1 MLVASDISLSFGKRT
16 LFKDVNISFTPGNCY
31 GLIGA
36 NGSGKSTFL
45 KILSGEIEPSSG
57 TVSKDHRERIAV
69 LRQDH
74 FAFDDVPVLETVI
87 RGHAVL
93 WNLMRERDEIYAKE
107 TFSDEDGLRAGE
119 IEAEFAEMNG
129 YEAETEAAS
138 LLMKLGIDEGL
149 QSKLMRDLEDSQKVR
164 VLLAQA
170 LFGNPDILLLD
181 EPTNHL
187 DMRSVM
193 WLESFLANFQNTVIV
208 VSHDRHFLDRVCSHI
223 ADIDFGKIQI
233 YSGNYS
239 FWQQAS
245 QLAMQQKKD
254 LNKKN
259 ADKIKEL
266 QEFVQRFSANAS
278 KSKQATSRKKLIEK
292 LELEE
297 LPSSSRRFPYVAFS
311 PEREVGNVILNVT
324 GLSMKIEGEQV
335 LDKFDLTVNKGD
347 RIAFVGNM
355 TLAKTTLFRI
365 LAGEVKPDAGEYHW
379 GQTITLSY
387 FPKENTEYFN
397 SDNNLVEWLR
407 QYSTNQEEAFVR
419 GFLGRMLFSGEEGLK
434 KARVLSGGER
444 VRCMLAR
451 MMLSSANAMI
461 LDEPTSHLDLEAIS
475 SLNTGLENFQGVLLF
490 ASHDHQLV
498 ESVANR
504 IIEFTPKGV
513 IDRMMDFDEYIE
525 SEEIAALRN
534 QMYGHAQDLML

>member
-1 MLVASDISLSFGKRT
+1 MLVASDSRLCFGKRT
-16 LFKDVNISFTPGNCY
+16 LFKVVNISFTPGNCY

-233 YSGNYS
+233 YSKLFLLAAG
-239 FWQQAS
+239 Q

-254 LNKKN
+254 LNKKM
-259 ADKIKEL
+259 
-266 QEFVQRFSANAS
+266 R
-278 KSKQATSRKKLIEK
+278 TRSRNSRSSSSVSVPMPPNRSRQPRGKLIEK

-297 LPSSSRRFPYVAFS
+297 LPSSSRRFPMWPS

-355 TLAKTTLFRI
+355 TLAKTTLFRV
-365 LAGEVKPDAGEYHW
+365 LAGEIKPDAGEYHW

-451 MMLSSANAMI
+451 MMLSGANAMI

>member
-1 MLVASDISLSFGKRT
+1 MLVASDVSLSFGKRT
-16 LFKDVNISFTPGNCY
+16 LFKNVTISFTPGNCY

-57 TVSKDHRERIAV
+57 NVSKDSRERIAV

-74 FAFDDVPVLETVI
+74 FAFDEVTVLETVI
-87 RGHAVL
+87 RGHEGL

-107 TFSDEDGLRAGE
+107 SFSDEDGLRAGE

-138 LLMKLGIDEGL
+138 LLMKLGIEEGL
-149 QSKLMRDLEDSQKVR
+149 HSRLMRDLEDSQKVR

-233 YSGNYS
+233 YTGNYS

-297 LPSSSRRFPYVAFS
+297 LPASSRRFPYVAFS

-324 GLSMKIEGEQV
+324 GLSKSIEGEQV

-347 RIAFVGNM
+347 RIAFVGSM

-365 LAGEVKPDAGEYHW
+365 LAGELKPDEGEYHW

-434 KARVLSGGER
+434 KVRVLSGGER

-451 MMLSSANAMI
+451 MMLSGANAMI

-490 ASHDHQLV
+490 SSHDHQLV

-504 IIEFTPKGV
+504 VIEFTPGGV
-513 IDRMMDFDEYIE
+513 IDRMMDFDEYVE
-525 SEEIAALRN
+525 SDEIATLRN

>member
-355 TLAKTTLFRI
+355 TLAKTTLFRV
-365 LAGEVKPDAGEYHW
+365 LAGEIKPDAGEYHW

-451 MMLSSANAMI
+451 MMLSGANAMI

>member
-1 MLVASDISLSFGKRT
+1 MLIASDISLSFGKRT
-16 LFKDVNISFTPGNCY
+16 LFKGVNISFTPGNCY

-45 KILSGEIEPSSG
+45 KILASEIDPSTG
-57 TVSKDHRERIAV
+57 HVAKDPRERIAV

-74 FAFDDVPVLETVI
+74 FAFDEFSALEVVI
-87 RGHAVL
+87 RGHEPLFA
-93 WNLMRERDEIYAKE
+93 LMQERDIIYAKAE
-107 TFSDEDGLRAGE
+107 FSEEDGLRAGE

-129 YEAETEAAS
+129 YDAEAEAGM
-138 LLMKLGIDEGL
+138 LLTKLGIEEDFH
-149 QSKLMRDLEDSQKVR
+149 QKLMRDLEDSQKVR
-164 VLLAQA
+164 VLLARA

-187 DMRSVM
+187 DMRSVL
-193 WLESFLANFQNTVIV
+193 WLENFLANFQNTVVV

-223 ADIDFGKIQI
+223 ADIDFGRIQI

-259 ADKIKEL
+259 TEKIKEL

-278 KSKQATSRKKLIEK
+278 KSKQATSRRKLIDK
-292 LELEE
+292 LSLEE
-297 LPSSSRRFPYVAFS
+297 LPASSRRFPYVAFS
-311 PEREVGNVILNVT
+311 PERELGNVILNVT
-324 GLSMKIEGEQV
+324 SLSRRVPGERV
-335 LDKFDLTVNKGD
+335 FENFDLAVSKGD
-347 RIAFVGNM
+347 RIAFVGGM

-365 LAGEVKPDAGEYHW
+365 LAGEEKPDGGEYHW
-379 GQTITLSY
+379 GQTVTLSY
-387 FPKENTEYFN
+387 FPKENTEYFS
-397 SDNNLVEWLR
+397 SDLNLVEWLR
-407 QYSTNQEEAFVR
+407 QYSPNQEESFVR

-434 KARVLSGGER
+434 KSNVLSGGER

-451 MMLSSANAMI
+451 MMLSGANAMI

-475 SLNTGLENFQGVLLF
+475 SLNTGLENFPGVLLF
-490 ASHDHQLV
+490 ASTDHQLV
-498 ESVANR
+498 DSLANR
-504 IIEFTPKGV
+504 IIEFTPAGV
-513 IDRMMDFDEYIE
+513 IERTMSFEDYIE
-525 SEEIAALRN
+525 NDEVNELRKSH
-534 QMYGHAQDLML
+534 YGRDQGLVL

>member
-365 LAGEVKPDAGEYHW
+365 LAGKSNRMPVNIIGDRRSLSAIFPRRTPSTSTVTTTLWSGSGSTRPIRRRPLSADFW
-379 GQTITLSY
+379 GGCC
-387 FPKENTEYFN
+387 FPE
-397 SDNNLVEWLR
+397 R
-407 QYSTNQEEAFVR
+407 R
-419 GFLGRMLFSGEEGLK
+419 GSKRPE
-434 KARVLSGGER
+434 
-444 VRCMLAR
+444 CC
-451 MMLSSANAMI
+451 
-461 LDEPTSHLDLEAIS
+461 P
-475 SLNTGLENFQGVLLF
+475 GVN
-490 ASHDHQLV
+490 V
-498 ESVANR
+498 SVACL
-504 IIEFTPKGV
+504 PG
-513 IDRMMDFDEYIE
+513 
-525 SEEIAALRN
+525 
-534 QMYGHAQDLML
+534 

>member
-1 MLVASDISLSFGKRT
+1 MLVASEISLSFGKRT

-57 TVSKDHRERIAV
+57 LVSKDKAERIAV

-74 FAFDDVPVLETVI
+74 FAFDEVPVLETVI
-87 RGHAVL
+87 RGHSLL
-93 WNLMRERDEIYAKE
+93 WEMMRERDEIYAKE
-107 TFSDEDGLRAGE
+107 TFTDEDGLRAGE

-129 YEAETEAAS
+129 YEAETEAGS
-138 LLMKLGIDEGL
+138 LLTKLGIDE
-149 QSKLMRDLEDSQKVR
+149 SYHSRLMRDLEDSQKVR

-193 WLESFLANFQNTVIV
+193 WLESFLANFKNTVIV
-208 VSHDRHFLDRVCSHI
+208 VSHDRHFLDRVCTHI

-233 YSGNYS
+233 FSGNYS

-278 KSKQATSRKKLIEK
+278 KSKQATSRKKLIDK
-292 LELEE
+292 LELQE
-297 LPSSSRRFPYVAFS
+297 LPTSSRRFPYVAFT
-311 PEREVGNVILNVT
+311 PERDVGNVILNVT
-324 GLSMKIEGEQV
+324 GLSKTIEGEEV
-335 LDKFDLTVNKGD
+335 LNKLDLTVNKGD
-347 RIAFVGNM
+347 RIAFVGKM
-355 TLAKTTLFRI
+355 TQAKTTLFRI
-365 LAGEVKPDAGEYHW
+365 LAGELEPDEGEYHW
-379 GQTITLSY
+379 GQTITMSY
-387 FPKENTEYFN
+387 FPKENDEYFD

-419 GFLGRMLFSGEEGLK
+419 GFLGRMLFSGEDGLK

-451 MMLSSANAMI
+451 MMLSGANAMI

-475 SLNTGLENFQGVLLF
+475 SLNTGLENFPGVLLF

-504 IIEFTPKGV
+504 IIEFTPGGV
-513 IDRMMDFDEYIE
+513 IDRMIEFDEYIE
-525 SEEIAALRN
+525 SEEISALRN
-534 QMYGHAQDLML
+534 ELYGHVQDLML